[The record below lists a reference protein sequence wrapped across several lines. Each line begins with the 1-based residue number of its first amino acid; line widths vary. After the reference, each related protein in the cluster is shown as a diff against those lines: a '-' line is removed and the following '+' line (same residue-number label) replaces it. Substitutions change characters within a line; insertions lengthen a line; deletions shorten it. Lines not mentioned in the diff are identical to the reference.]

1 MEDLTKIFEIQELD
15 SVSIVKAKTKRT
27 TVEIAASLKE
37 LLNKL
42 IIEDSRNSLL
52 IDLSEVDLVESS
64 FLGAIVYAYK
74 EMMQR
79 KGTIKVLV
87 TNAVVYDRFILTQL
101 DKLFQIFNDRD
112 EALKSFN

>member
-1 MEDLTKIFEIQELD
+1 MEDLTNLFEVQNLTN
-15 SVSIVKAKTKRT
+15 VSILKSKTKRT

-42 IIEDSRNSLL
+42 IAEEGRNILL
-52 IDLSEVDLVESS
+52 IDLSEVELVESS

-74 EMMQR
+74 ETMQR

-101 DKLFQIFNDRD
+101 DKLFEIFNNRE
-112 EALKSFN
+112 EALKSFE